1 VQTNHALA
9 APVVVGRVLLAA
21 IAMALPAAS
30 SPAVAMPPV
39 VHFATWHADSSSRA
53 RAGRVADCWYAEGRF
68 RLRSKRYSLFAGAT
82 VTQFTS
88 ASTRAVFGWGSVSP
102 VIELYRPQRR
112 GVSPALEFSGT
123 RIANEAQSAQVFA
136 ASVGVRYRPVDAE
149 RTRWMVPIASMTFG
163 PRFART
169 STAGRTTVGGAGVS
183 LGVEM
188 RRTVRVAARYE
199 VLPPVHGG
207 RLSTIALA
215 AAVRLPFPPRRAARE
230 RQDPS
235 TFTACAAPAGE
246 E

>member
-1 VQTNHALA
+1 
-9 APVVVGRVLLAA
+9 
-21 IAMALPAAS
+21 M
-30 SPAVAMPPV
+30 AMPPV
-39 VHFATWHADSSSRA
+39 VHFAAWHADSASRA
-53 RAGRVADCWYAEGRF
+53 RAGRVPDCWYAEGSI
-68 RLRSKRYSLFAGAT
+68 RLRNKRYSLFTGAT

-88 ASTRAVFGWGSVSP
+88 AAARAAYGWGSVSP

-123 RIANEAQSAQVFA
+123 RIANEDQSAQVFA

-149 RTRWMVPIASMTFG
+149 RTKWMVPVASMTIG

-188 RRTVRVAARYE
+188 LRTVRIAARYE

-207 RLSTIALA
+207 QLSTIAFA
-215 AAVRLPFPPRRAARE
+215 AAVRLPFPHRRASRE
-230 RQDPS
+230 HQGTP
-235 TFTACAAPAGE
+235 TGAACAAPTGE